1 MRRDLICLLPHMDS
15 IFGKKWIFINKNN
28 IEYLYLK
35 KNYLFQ
41 LQKDKKTI
49 KSDWIFIGDSQ
60 STNGNSIFND
70 RLISVV
76 FLKIK

>member
-15 IFGKKWIFINKNN
+15 IFGKKWIFVNKKN

-41 LQKDKKTI
+41 LQKDKK
-49 KSDWIFIGDSQ
+49 Q
-60 STNGNSIFND
+60 
-70 RLISVV
+70 
-76 FLKIK
+76 